1 MSDVYCPKCKTL
13 LNNDEKA
20 SGKCFN
26 CGASFSSVLPEEK
39 KSIQTSDSINN
50 ENTVGGILKA
60 IGILILIIG
69 TIGSIVIAGG
79 DGYGY
84 AFSFARFILPEIG
97 TIVSGMM
104 FLAIIGFII
113 TTILGMIVSIKET
126 KVLKYIVLVLAI
138 ICLMVDTAGL
148 FMFDF
153 ALFLLLQ
160 MCTLIPSILALIAS
174 IKNVK

>member
-1 MSDVYCPKCKTL
+1 MSDMYCPKCKTL

-26 CGASFSSVLPEEK
+26 CGASFSSVLPEEN
-39 KSIQTSDSINN
+39 KSTQTSDAISN
-50 ENTVGGILKA
+50 ENAIGGILKA

-84 AFSFARFILPEIG
+84 EFSFARFILPEIG

-104 FLAIIGFII
+104 FLGFAEIIQ
-113 TTILGMIVSIKET
+113 
-126 KVLKYIVLVLAI
+126 
-138 ICLMVDTAGL
+138 
-148 FMFDF
+148 
-153 ALFLLLQ
+153 LLQ
-160 MCTLIPSILALIAS
+160 D
-174 IKNVK
+174 IKNKLK

>member
-1 MSDVYCPKCKTL
+1 MKQVYFVFFELNIFAIRDIIELLGLEVDIMSDMYCPKCKTL

-26 CGASFSSVLPEEK
+26 CGASFSSVLPEDK
-39 KSIQTSDSINN
+39 KGTQTSDATSN

-84 AFSFARFILPEIG
+84 EFSFARFILPEIG

-104 FLAIIGFII
+104 FLGFAEIIQ
-113 TTILGMIVSIKET
+113 
-126 KVLKYIVLVLAI
+126 
-138 ICLMVDTAGL
+138 
-148 FMFDF
+148 
-153 ALFLLLQ
+153 LLQ
-160 MCTLIPSILALIAS
+160 D
-174 IKNVK
+174 IKNKLK

>member
-1 MSDVYCPKCKTL
+1 MSDMYCPKCKTL

-39 KSIQTSDSINN
+39 KSTQTSDAISN
-50 ENTVGGILKA
+50 ENA

-84 AFSFARFILPEIG
+84 EFSFARFILPEIG

-104 FLAIIGFII
+104 FLGFTEIIQ
-113 TTILGMIVSIKET
+113 
-126 KVLKYIVLVLAI
+126 
-138 ICLMVDTAGL
+138 
-148 FMFDF
+148 
-153 ALFLLLQ
+153 LLQ
-160 MCTLIPSILALIAS
+160 D
-174 IKNVK
+174 IKNKLK

>member
-26 CGASFSSVLPEEK
+26 CGASF
-39 KSIQTSDSINN
+39 
-50 ENTVGGILKA
+50 
-60 IGILILIIG
+60 
-69 TIGSIVIAGG
+69 SIVIAGG

-126 KVLKYIVLVLAI
+126 KEI
-138 ICLMVDTAGL
+138 IWE
-148 FMFDF
+148 F
-153 ALFLLLQ
+153 
-160 MCTLIPSILALIAS
+160 
-174 IKNVK
+174 

>member
-1 MSDVYCPKCKTL
+1 MKQVYFVFFELNIFAIRDIIELLGLEVDIMSDMYCPKCKTL

-39 KSIQTSDSINN
+39 KNTQTSDAISN

-79 DGYGY
+79 DGYRY
-84 AFSFARFILPEIG
+84 EFSFARFILPEIG

-104 FLAIIGFII
+104 FLGF
-113 TTILGMIVSIKET
+113 
-126 KVLKYIVLVLAI
+126 A
-138 ICLMVDTAGL
+138 
-148 FMFDF
+148 
-153 ALFLLLQ
+153 
-160 MCTLIPSILALIAS
+160 
-174 IKNVK
+174 